1 MSCIKYQRMISRLV
15 DGELPEA
22 AAEELRIH
30 LVGCSRCQTFS
41 QQASALDRGMKT
53 IESALPR
60 SALAGRVKAHIA
72 EQRPDMAD
80 RHVFPAWA
88 RVPVMAVL
96 VLCALGVGNLAGK
109 SLSTMFVAD
118 RQVGTLDLLETD
130 GGQSFTDALL
140 EIAGEGTTQ

>member
-1 MSCIKYQRMISRLV
+1 MSCITYQRMISRLL

-30 LVGCSRCQTFS
+30 LVGCSLCQAFF
-41 QQASALDRGMKT
+41 QQVSALDQGMKA
-53 IESALPR
+53 IESALPP
-60 SALAGRVKAHIA
+60 SALAGRVKARIA
-72 EQRPDMAD
+72 EHRPDMAG

-109 SLSTMFVAD
+109 SLSTMFVTD
-118 RQVGTLDLLETD
+118 RQEGTLDLLETD

-140 EIAGEGTTQ
+140 EIGGEGTTQ